1 MSQATG
7 TDCFGNLADNINNNH
22 KSNNTFQQKKEFYN
36 PSDHQSN
43 NFFQQKP
50 VFDSKPN
57 TQIGGGR
64 LPTTEQQIGSK
75 EVSKN
80 LNKVVQKSEVERVNF
95 DPKNRSA
102 HELYKQDLKAES
114 AQALRDKIFKI
125 RKEELN
131 DIKDLQDIGFKG
143 KHPDAIKRNGVSGRI
158 QANTDSQ
165 DTASYL
171 YRKQVREFQNEIDI
185 RGPSTTQRIKAPGST
200 LETVFEDGSR
210 VLLRAESKTG
220 VAKVE
225 ITDICRNT
233 HEKITPQSN
242 GGLK

>member
-1 MSQATG
+1 MRALVFLICLLLKPLVHG
-7 TDCFGNLADNINNNH
+7 DVFD
-22 KSNNTFQQKKEFYN
+22 FEQQTK
-36 PSDHQSN
+36 DHQSN
-43 NFFQQKP
+43 SFIQQKP

-64 LPTTEQQIGSK
+64 LPTSEQQIGRK
-75 EVSKN
+75 QVSKN
-80 LNKVVQKSEVERVNF
+80 LNKVVQKPEVERVNL

-114 AQALRDKIFKI
+114 AQALRDKIFKAEKKSLN
-125 RKEELN
+125 KE
-131 DIKDLQDIGFKG
+131 KDLQDIGFKG
-143 KHPDAIKRNGVSGRI
+143 QDAEKLKRNNVTGRI
-158 QANTDSQ
+158 QANTESQ
-165 DTASYL
+165 DTASYI

-185 RGPSTTQRIKAPGST
+185 RGLSTTRRIKAPGST

-225 ITDICRNT
+225 ITDVYRNI
-233 HEKITPQSN
+233 HEKITPLFN
-242 GGLK
+242 GELK